1 MDKWMKSALVAMLLL
16 VAMAVQAQDTYNWN
30 SANYPTLQAAEEA
43 MRAYNQANG
52 GDDLYR
58 CGVDDQSSPGTIN
71 YQYCVD
77 RQAAYATGAGGYRVD
92 IYGFSCA
99 TNATL
104 FPGEDLTNA
113 CVGADEAYVL
123 NKFEEWFTTQSPWA
137 GYCNLEVQVVGE
149 YADPFRYWGDAEP
162 YYSNGVHQYNFIR
175 RYSDSATNRRSLV
188 FKWRVRDG
196 NGQCSSTESQNTV
209 AISKRYGYRCP
220 SGYQLQSMTSV
231 GAESWPFICK
241 AFPSNLVI
249 STQGR
254 AANTCDTTRTDHP
267 CVPATGE
274 KLLFEDDFVWAGH
287 SFGRTYRSRS
297 QAYAFSQ
304 MGFNWSHSWSSNVTP
319 PPTLSQPA
327 MMANQ
332 NNNREEYKPVSGM
345 TSTYR
350 ATSDRRQLLRK
361 LPDNT
366 WMQYGSNGVQK
377 IFNAYGRLERIENK
391 QSPESNLIFTYDGQ
405 GRMTTVTDGIGRSL
419 GLEYEENIYIN
430 PANSLPLIIPGSN
443 AVASYGGTGGGGAGA
458 GAVPGRTF
466 LPTAFRLKVIRDMSG
481 VALVTYTYDAAGR
494 LTSALYAD
502 GKHRDYHYGET
513 AHVCVGATS
522 GCTPSNFAYYLTG
535 VTAEDG
541 NRLSDYYYDAYGR
554 VTQSVHAGG
563 AYDTTLT
570 YVAASQTQSKTDV
583 TRAGLGT
590 TTYSFE
596 PKGSTASYRR
606 PTSAVSSDG
615 TESWQYDYYGAWK
628 SYTNKRGITYYT
640 EYNTAGR
647 ETKFTEAQ
655 GYAEQRST
663 VTNWSTDLLTKTS
676 LEVRNYANQALR
688 RIDYTYNTRAQ
699 VLTATLKDVVANTT
713 RSQGFTYCEQADI
726 DTGACPVLGLL
737 IAVDGPRTDVS
748 DTTAYVYYQAD
759 HSSCASDPAGCP
771 YRKGNLWKITNALG
785 QTVEYLKYDIK
796 GNVLSVKDANGVI
809 TDLQYDQRGRLT
821 ASLARGLNG
830 ASETDDRAV
839 HLEYW
844 PGGEIKKIT
853 LGDGSYTS
861 YAYDAAHRLTGI
873 ADAAGNT
880 ITYAL
885 DSAGNRTSETVRDAS
900 DALVRT
906 LSTTYNAVGRLQ
918 SITDAY
924 SHSASLTYDASGNPD
939 LATDGLNRVE
949 DQNYDPLERITRS
962 LRDVSGV
969 AAETKYT
976 YSLFDD
982 VTKVTDPKGLNTTYA
997 YNGFGDL
1004 TQVASPDTGTANYT
1018 YDNSGNLATKTD
1030 ARGVTTTYGYDA
1042 LNRMTSISY
1051 PTASLDVAYTYDTA
1065 QAACQ
1070 SGETFTTGRVAKMV
1084 DGSGSTVYCYNR
1096 FGDLVRKVQTTNGNA
1111 FVLQYA
1117 WNAAGQLL
1125 SKTYPDGAVIDYVYD
1140 TIGRVTEIGATP
1152 TGSTR
1157 QVLLK
1162 NLSYHPFGPA
1172 SAWQY
1177 GNNRTLS
1184 RTLNLNYQP
1193 GVVQDEEAGG
1203 ISVGYEFDAV
1213 GNLKWLRDGDQS
1225 EPPQREYG
1233 YDGLNRLTQTK
1244 DGATATV
1251 LQAYGYDK
1259 TGNRTSATVSGT
1271 TTTYTYPADKHRLSQ
1286 VGTNA
1291 RAYDANGNTTQI
1303 VGAPTRDFVYG
1314 DHNRMTQALQS
1325 GSVASNYAYNGA
1337 GEQVRRFLGAVNT
1350 YAVYDETGQWIGD
1363 YGNGGASAPMQQA
1376 IWFGGM
1382 PVGVLVGAGASQKL
1396 YYVESDAL
1404 GTPRVVIDPTRGTT
1418 GTTVWKWDLAG
1429 EAFGTTA
1436 PNQDPDGDSTQFV
1449 FNLRFPG
1456 QRYDAASGL
1465 NYNYFRD
1472 YEAATGRYVESDPI
1486 GLRGGVST
1494 YGYVDAMPM
1503 QFIDP
1508 IGLFSVYRTPGTS
1521 SYSDVMPVGPCEQAV
1536 FSGDYLISWAACG
1549 GQSLTST
1556 GETSNQQH
1564 AYEQADSSCFLKCA
1578 QEVLGVQD
1586 LMSLALVAAGQP
1598 IPGTKRFRTPGS
1610 SRGTSV
1616 AGMVADVV
1624 FGRARF
1630 PRGIRAPTIVGGI
1643 GTGTALRIAGTR
1655 SISRFAG
1662 RAVPVIGWGLLGID
1676 AIKFGNCMKK
1686 CMEDGTC
1693 K

>member
-1 MDKWMKSALVAMLLL
+1 MDKWMKSVLAATLLL

-30 SANYPTLQAAEEA
+30 GANYPTLQAAEAA
-43 MRAYNQANG
+43 MRAYNQSNG

-58 CGVDDQSSPGTIN
+58 CLVDDQSTPGTVS
-71 YQYCVD
+71 YSYCVD
-77 RQAAYATGAGGYRVD
+77 RQAATATGAGGFRVQW
-92 IYGFSCA
+92 YGFSCA
-99 TNATL
+99 PNAPP
-104 FPGEDLTNA
+104 FPGESMSSTCL
-113 CVGADEAYVL
+113 GASESYVV
-123 NKFEEWFTTQSPWA
+123 NKFEEWFMTASPWA
-137 GYCNLEVQVVGE
+137 SQCNLEVTTTGE
-149 YADPFRYWGDAEP
+149 YQDPFRYWGDPMP
-162 YYSNGVHQYNFIR
+162 YYENGVLKNYYTI
-175 RYSDSATNRRSLV
+175 RYSDSAVNQRYLV
-188 FKWRVRDG
+188 FRWRVRDS
-196 NGQCSSTESQNTV
+196 NGVCSPTV
-209 AISKRYGYRCP
+209 SENRTPITKRYAYECAPGY
-220 SGYQLQSMTSV
+220 SVLSMQSV
-231 GAESWPFICK
+231 GAEAWPFICR
-241 AFPSNLVI
+241 AYPSNLVI
-249 STQGR
+249 TTQGR
-254 AANTCDTTRTDHP
+254 TANTCDTIRTDHP

-274 KLLFEDDFVWAGH
+274 KLLFENDFVWAGH

-297 QAYAFSQ
+297 QTYALAQ

-327 MMANQ
+327 MMANH

-361 LPDNT
+361 LPDST
-366 WMQYGSNGVQK
+366 WMQYGSDGVHK

-391 QSPESNLIFTYDGQ
+391 QNPESNLIFAYDGQ
-405 GRMTTVTDGIGRSL
+405 GRMTTVTDGIGRTL
-419 GLEYEENIYIN
+419 GLEYEENVYIN

-443 AVASYGGTGGGGAGA
+443 AIASYGGTGGGGAGA
-458 GAVPGRTF
+458 GAVPGRTY
-466 LPTAFRLKVIRDMSG
+466 LPTAYRLKVIRDTSG
-481 VALVTYTYDAAGR
+481 AALVTYTYDAAGR
-494 LTSALYAD
+494 LTSVLYAD

-513 AHVCVGATS
+513 THVCVGATS
-522 GCTPSNFAYYLTG
+522 GCTPSHYAYYLTG
-535 VTAEDG
+535 MTAEDG
-541 NRLSDYYYDAYGR
+541 SRLSDYYYDVYGR

-563 AYDTTLT
+563 SYDTTLT

-590 TTYSFE
+590 TTYNFE

-628 SYTNKRGITYYT
+628 SYTNKRGITFYT

-726 DTGACPVLGLL
+726 DTGVCPVLGLM
-737 IAVDGPRTDVS
+737 IAADGPRTDVG
-748 DTTAYVYYQAD
+748 DTTAYVYYQTD

-844 PGGEIKKIT
+844 PGGEVKKIT

-873 ADAAGNT
+873 SDAVGNT

-885 DSAGNRTSETVRDAS
+885 DSAGHRTSETVRDAS
-900 DALVRT
+900 NALVRT
-906 LSTTYNAVGRLQ
+906 LSTTYNTVGRLQ

-1018 YDNSGNLATKTD
+1018 YDNAGNLATKTD

-1051 PTASLDVAYTYDTA
+1051 PTSSLDVAYTYDTA

-1096 FGDLVRKVQTTNGNA
+1096 FGDLVRKVQTTNGNT

-1244 DGATATV
+1244 DGATAAV

-1271 TTTYTYPADKHRLSQ
+1271 TTTYTYPTDKHRLSQ

-1291 RAYDANGNTTQI
+1291 RTYDANGNTTQI
-1303 VGAPTRDFVYG
+1303 VGTPTRDFVYG
-1314 DHNRMTQALQS
+1314 DHNRMTQALQ
-1325 GSVASNYAYNGA
+1325 GSSVTSNYAYNGA

-1418 GTTVWKWDLAG
+1418 GTAVWKWDLAG
-1429 EAFGTTA
+1429 EAFGTAA

-1449 FNLRFPG
+1449 FDLRFPG

-1486 GLRGGVST
+1486 GLRGGIST
-1494 YGYVDAMPM
+1494 YGYVVGNPM
-1503 QFIDP
+1503 
-1508 IGLFSVYRTPGTS
+1508 IGTDLMGLATCTYV
-1521 SYSDVMPVGPCEQAV
+1521 
-1536 FSGDYLISWAACG
+1536 I
-1549 GQSLTST
+1549 ST
-1556 GETSNQQH
+1556 GALTCIPDQLLKLPIQITVASGNNGEGFACKNNPYCTHLERRGPIPQGNWHWNNNAWTGKKNGRVLEPDEGTQTFGRTLFRSHSCQNPFGASLGPKFCSEGCVTGRPADMRRLNQLLD
-1564 AYEQADSSCFLKCA
+1564 AEPNSSLRVISFPEDA
-1578 QEVLGVQD
+1578 N
-1586 LMSLALVAAGQP
+1586 VAAEGILP
-1598 IPGTKRFRTPGS
+1598 WRTG
-1610 SRGTSV
+1610 
-1616 AGMVADVV
+1616 V
-1624 FGRARF
+1624 FWRAE
-1630 PRGIRAPTIVGGI
+1630 P
-1643 GTGTALRIAGTR
+1643 
-1655 SISRFAG
+1655 
-1662 RAVPVIGWGLLGID
+1662 
-1676 AIKFGNCMKK
+1676 
-1686 CMEDGTC
+1686 
-1693 K
+1693 

>member
-1 MDKWMKSALVAMLLL
+1 MDKWMKSVLAATLLL
-16 VAMAVQAQDTYNWN
+16 VAMAVQAQDSYNWN

-43 MRAYNQANG
+43 MRAYNQTNG

-92 IYGFSCA
+92 IYGFSCV

-104 FPGEDLTNA
+104 FPGENSTNA

-149 YADPFRYWGDAEP
+149 YVNPFSYWGDAEP
-162 YYSNGVHQYNFIR
+162 YYSNGVHQYDFIR

-196 NGQCSSTESQNTV
+196 NGQCSPTESQNTV

-220 SGYQLQSMTSV
+220 SGYKLQSMTSV

-274 KLLFEDDFVWAGH
+274 KLLFESDFVWAGH

-297 QAYAFSQ
+297 QTYALAQ

-327 MMANQ
+327 MMANH

-366 WMQYGSNGVQK
+366 WMQYGSDGVHK
-377 IFNAYGRLERIENK
+377 IFNTYGRLERIENK
-391 QSPESNLIFTYDGQ
+391 QNPESNLTFAYDGQ
-405 GRMTTVTDGIGRSL
+405 GRMTTVTDGIGRTL
-419 GLEYEENIYIN
+419 ALEYEENVYIN

-458 GAVPGRTF
+458 GAVPGKTY
-466 LPTAFRLKVIRDMSG
+466 LPTAYRLKVIRDMSG
-481 VALVTYTYDAAGR
+481 AALVTYTYDAAGR
-494 LTSALYAD
+494 LTSVLYAD

-513 AHVCVGATS
+513 THVCVGAAS
-522 GCTPSNFAYYLTG
+522 GCTPSYFAYYLTG

-583 TRAGLGT
+583 TRTGLGT
-590 TTYSFE
+590 TTYTFE

-640 EYNTAGR
+640 EYNSAGR

-699 VLTATLKDVVANTT
+699 VLTATLKDVVASTT

-726 DTGACPVLGLL
+726 DAGVCPVLGLL
-737 IAVDGPRTDVS
+737 TAVDGPRTDVS
-748 DTTAYVYYQAD
+748 DTTTYVYYQTD

-771 YRKGNLWKITNALG
+771 YRKGNLWKITDALG

-809 TDLQYDQRGRLT
+809 ADLQYDLRGRLT
-821 ASLARGLNG
+821 ASFVRGLNDS
-830 ASETDDRAV
+830 SEADDRAV

-844 PGGEIKKIT
+844 PGGEVKKIT
-853 LGDGSYTS
+853 LGDGSFTS
-861 YAYDAAHRLTGI
+861 YTYDAAHRLTGI

-880 ITYAL
+880 ITYTL
-885 DSAGNRTSETVRDAS
+885 DSAGHRTNEDVRDAS
-900 DALVRT
+900 NTLVRT
-906 LSTTYNAVGRLQ
+906 LSTTYNTVGRLQ

-924 SHSASLTYDASGNPD
+924 SHTASLTYDASGNPD
-939 LATDGLNRVE
+939 LATDGLSRVE

-982 VTKVTDPKGLNTTYA
+982 VTKVTDPKGLNTNYT

-1004 TQVASPDTGTANYT
+1004 TQVVSPDTGTANYT
-1018 YDNSGNLATKTD
+1018 YDSAGNLATKTD
-1030 ARGVTTTYGYDA
+1030 ARGVTATYGYDA

-1051 PTASLDVAYTYDTA
+1051 PTSSLDVAYTYDTA

-1070 SGETFTTGRVAKMV
+1070 SGETFTTGRLAKMV
-1084 DGSGSTVYCYNR
+1084 DSSGSTVYCYNR

-1125 SKTYPDGAVIDYVYD
+1125 STTYPDGAVVDYVYD
-1140 TIGRVTEIGATP
+1140 TIGRVTEVGATP
-1152 TGSTR
+1152 TAGTR

-1172 SAWQY
+1172 SGWQY
-1177 GNNRTLS
+1177 GNDRTLS

-1193 GVVQDEEAGG
+1193 GVVQDEDVGG
-1203 ISVGYEFDAV
+1203 LSVGYEFDAV

-1244 DGATATV
+1244 DGSTAAV

-1271 TTTYTYPADKHRLSQ
+1271 TTTYTYPTDKHRLSQ
-1286 VGTNA
+1286 VGTNV
-1291 RAYDANGNTTQI
+1291 RTYDANGNTTQI
-1303 VGAPTRDFVYG
+1303 AGTPTRDFVYG
-1314 DHNRMTQALQS
+1314 DHNRMTQALQG
-1325 GSVASNYAYNGA
+1325 GSVTSNYAYNGA
-1337 GEQVRRFLGAVNT
+1337 GEQVRRFLGSANT
-1350 YAVYDETGQWIGD
+1350 YAVYDEAGHWIGD
-1363 YGNGGASAPMQQA
+1363 YGNGGATAPAQQA

-1382 PVGVLVGAGASQKL
+1382 PVGILVGAGASQKL
-1396 YYVESDAL
+1396 YYVEPDAL

-1436 PNQDPDGDSTQFV
+1436 PNQDPDGDATNFV
-1449 FNLRFPG
+1449 FDLRFPG

-1486 GLRGGVST
+1486 GLAGGVSS
-1494 YGYVDAMPM
+1494 YGYVGGAPLGASDSSGLLLDSVTWTCARAPELCAEIYGDLASGQADIQRRLGNACVADYLDAMAGLAYASKP
-1503 QFIDP
+1503 FVVGVTVAPAAVKVAGGWLLAAPALAKTFP
-1508 IGLFSVYRTPGTS
+1508 IGKCVECAKALGRLANSLGMR
-1521 SYSDVMPVGPCEQAV
+1521 
-1536 FSGDYLISWAACG
+1536 G
-1549 GQSLTST
+1549 GLVELRFST
-1556 GETSNQQH
+1556 GAGRPGWVWSDIAGRNISSNGYH
-1564 AYEQADSSCFLKCA
+1564 VGYE
-1578 QEVLGVQD
+1578 VGGVVYD
-1586 LMSLALVAAGQP
+1586 NVHPFGLP
-1598 IPGTKRFRTPGS
+1598 FDEW
-1610 SRGTSV
+1610 
-1616 AGMVADVV
+1616 VAD
-1624 FGRARF
+1624 FHSLGDLL
-1630 PRGIRAPTIVGGI
+1630 ITRAPH
-1643 GTGTALRIAGTR
+1643 
-1655 SISRFAG
+1655 
-1662 RAVPVIGWGLLGID
+1662 
-1676 AIKFGNCMKK
+1676 
-1686 CMEDGTC
+1686 
-1693 K
+1693 